1 MKLQFIF
8 TNIFIWAKLCIVMK
22 RFSLERNWLP
32 CQSNADDSA
41 RKHMKTFL
49 WLQIATLHAF
59 DGGLVGFL
67 IQRRCKI
74 SLSLFLMWN
83 NWWEPPWG
91 RSPIFFRQTVAIF
104 SQKMVIFQV
113 NESPKM
119 VTISVK
125 EQVIF
130 LVIAE
135 IVKFLSH
142 YCHLFWWQYCLQIWW
157 RIFHRKW
164 WLSKWI
170 KVTGKKSG
178 ERKGDVWGEC

>member
-49 WLQIATLHAF
+49 WLQIATLQAF

-67 IQRRCKI
+67 IQRKCKI

-83 NWWEPPWG
+83 NWWEPLEVG
-91 RSPIFFRQTVAIF
+91 AQFFLDRISGNFFTKNGDFPSEWITENGDDIGEGTGDIF
-104 SQKMVIFQV
+104 SDCWNREIPVTLL
-113 NESPKM
+113 SPFL
-119 VTISVK
+119 VTILSPNMVK
-125 EQVIF
+125 IF
-130 LVIAE
+130 SPEMVAL
-135 IVKFLSH
+135 
-142 YCHLFWWQYCLQIWW
+142 
-157 RIFHRKW
+157 
-164 WLSKWI
+164 
-170 KVTGKKSG
+170 
-178 ERKGDVWGEC
+178 

>member
-1 MKLQFIF
+1 MARQLVKLQFIF

-49 WLQIATLHAF
+49 WLQIATLQAF

-83 NWWEPPWG
+83 NWWEPLEVG
-91 RSPIFFRQTVAIF
+91 AQFFFRQNKWQFFHKKWWF
-104 SQKMVIFQV
+104 SRWM
-113 NESPKM
+113 N
-119 VTISVK
+119 
-125 EQVIF
+125 
-130 LVIAE
+130 
-135 IVKFLSH
+135 
-142 YCHLFWWQYCLQIWW
+142 
-157 RIFHRKW
+157 HRKW
-164 WLSKWI
+164 WRYRW
-170 KVTGKKSG
+170 
-178 ERKGDVWGEC
+178 RNRWYF